1 MTTRTKI
8 ICTIG
13 PSVDTYERILEL
25 IDAGM
30 NIARLNFSH
39 GLHKDHV
46 KVIEILKRARKERNV
61 PLAIM
66 LDTKGP
72 EIRLGKVP
80 GGALEVRP
88 KEKVHLVRR
97 AEDNGIQMTPEMVFD
112 FLEVGATV
120 LFDDGYIASKVI
132 EKTSDGVIVEILNIG
147 ILKNQ
152 KGVNV
157 PDVQVPLPAMTKEDE
172 SSITLGCKEGIDLIA
187 ASFIRSPDHVNEIK
201 DLLEKQGKPDI
212 SVIAK
217 IENLQGVKNFEAIL
231 DAADGIMVARGDLGV
246 EMPLYEVPS
255 LQKMM
260 ISKCYKAAKPVITAT
275 QMLESMIQNPRPT
288 RAEVSDVANAIYDST
303 SAVMLSGETAVGLY
317 PIETVETMKSI
328 ISEAET
334 KFNHKEFF
342 YRGSRSE
349 YYDVSSSVGLAA
361 VNTAYSLGAKA
372 IFTFTN
378 SGQTARLLARFRP
391 EIPIFALASTE
402 DAYHRMALLWGVTPV
417 DPYHAENIE
426 EAFNWVRKFVRKKTE
441 LKAGD
446 PVLITA
452 GAPFGISG
460 TTNMMIVTKIEDLA
474 MAKKSGGDR

>member
-1 MTTRTKI
+1 MTRTKI

-13 PSVDTYERILEL
+13 PSVDSYEKILEL

-39 GLHKDHV
+39 GQHKDHV
-46 KVIEILKRARKERNV
+46 KVIEHLKKARKERGV

-72 EIRLGKVP
+72 EIRLGKVL
-80 GGALEVRP
+80 GGAREVRP
-88 KEKVHLVRR
+88 KEQIRLVRK
-97 AEDNGIQMTPEMVFD
+97 ETSDGIQMTPEIVFD
-112 FLEVGATV
+112 FLEEGTTI
-120 LFDDGYIASKVI
+120 LFDDGYIASKII
-132 EKTSDGVIVEILNIG
+132 EKDAEGVIVEVQNTG
-147 ILKNQ
+147 VLKNQ
-152 KGVNV
+152 KGVNI
-157 PDVQVPLPAMTKEDE
+157 PDVQVPLPAMTPEDE
-172 SSITLGCKEGIDLIA
+172 AAIVLGCKEGIDLIA
-187 ASFIRSPDHVNEIK
+187 ASFIRSPDHVHEIK
-201 DLLEKQGKPDI
+201 ALLEREGKPDI
-212 SVIAK
+212 TV
-217 IENLQGVKNFEAIL
+217 IENLQGVKNFDSIL
-231 DAADGIMVARGDLGV
+231 EAADGIMVARGDLGV

-317 PIETVETMKSI
+317 PIETVETMRSI
-328 ISEAET
+328 ISEAER

-402 DAYHRMALLWGVTPV
+402 EAYHRMSILWGVTPV

-426 EAFNWVRKFVRKKTE
+426 EAFNWVCKFVRKKTD
-441 LKAGD
+441 LKTGD

-460 TTNMMIVTKIEDLA
+460 TTNMMIVTKLEEL
-474 MAKKSGGDR
+474 KKS